1 MKKLAKM
8 APGKDNVVDAKA
20 WMEACKKY
28 DVHFLVKVCIKLLEK
43 PLGNIRI

>member
-1 MKKLAKM
+1 M
-8 APGKDNVVDAKA
+8 APGKNNVVDVDAKA